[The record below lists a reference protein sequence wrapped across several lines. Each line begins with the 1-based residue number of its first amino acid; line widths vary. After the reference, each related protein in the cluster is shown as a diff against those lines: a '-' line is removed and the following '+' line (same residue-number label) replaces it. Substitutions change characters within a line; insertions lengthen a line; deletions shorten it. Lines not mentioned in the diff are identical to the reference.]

1 MNEGCLLYTS
11 GKMKKFLRV
20 LALFLLPVALL
31 YGLFAA
37 VLVSTRELAG
47 MEEIVAATLDGSLT
61 LYGTSHHE
69 NFARC
74 V

>member
-1 MNEGCLLYTS
+1 
-11 GKMKKFLRV
+11 MKKFLRV

-61 LYGTSHHE
+61 LYRTTKTLPPTS
-69 NFARC
+69 C
-74 V
+74 G